1 MHPGGGGGLARDRW
15 GGVMAEQFAQF
26 REDFQ
31 YTALFLVIWG
41 SLMTWLACHS
51 NYPEL
56 KTLVAGIAG
65 AGNQAITSQVR
76 NILNNRSGGVI
87 NNVAEAPTPHTG
99 ATT

>member
-1 MHPGGGGGLARDRW
+1 
-15 GGVMAEQFAQF
+15 MAERFAEF

-31 YTALFLVIWG
+31 YTALFLVLWG

-56 KTLVAGIAG
+56 KTLGAGIAG
-65 AGNQAITSQVR
+65 AGIQAITSQVR
-76 NILNNRSGGVI
+76 NVLNNRSGGVI
-87 NNVAEAPTPHTG
+87 NNTAEALTPQTG